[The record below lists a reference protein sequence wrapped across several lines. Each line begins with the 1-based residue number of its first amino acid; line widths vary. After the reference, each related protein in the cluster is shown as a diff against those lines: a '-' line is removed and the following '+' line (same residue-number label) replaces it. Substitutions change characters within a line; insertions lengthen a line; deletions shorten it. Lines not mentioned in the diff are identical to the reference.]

1 MPEITAIV
9 TLLHTL
15 SAVVWVGGMFFAYV
29 MVRPSL
35 GFLEPP
41 QRLKVWNN
49 IFARFF
55 PVVWVAVI
63 ILPVT
68 GYHQVYA
75 DFGDF
80 SQAGMHVTVMH
91 MIALVMIGLFAFMYA
106 YPYRLFKYAVAAEEW
121 KPAAN
126 YLGTIRTVVGI
137 NTVLGLLTVAVG
149 SSGRFWG

>member
-1 MPEITAIV
+1 MPDISSIA

-15 SAVVWVGGMFFAYV
+15 SAVIWVGGMFFAYV

-41 QRLKVWNN
+41 QRLRLWHN
-49 IFARFF
+49 IFMRFF
-55 PVVWVAVI
+55 PLVWGIVV

-91 MIALVMIGLFAFMYA
+91 WIGLVMIALFVFLYFM
-106 YPYRLFKYAVAAEEW
+106 PYRHFRAAVAAEDW
-121 KPAAN
+121 MTAAGH
-126 YLGTIRTVVGI
+126 LATIRTIVGS